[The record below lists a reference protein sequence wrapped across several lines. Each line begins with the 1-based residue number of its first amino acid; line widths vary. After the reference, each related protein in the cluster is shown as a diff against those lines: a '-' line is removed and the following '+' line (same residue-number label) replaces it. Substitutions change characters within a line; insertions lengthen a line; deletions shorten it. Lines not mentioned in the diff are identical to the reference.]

1 MVNVKGQKGPWHYS
15 LGATTGMGMA
25 IRMEWTTDVGEALG
39 GADIGKHQFR
49 EFIEVDGLTLIGVN
63 VVLT

>member
-1 MVNVKGQKGPWHYS
+1 
-15 LGATTGMGMA
+15 MGMA